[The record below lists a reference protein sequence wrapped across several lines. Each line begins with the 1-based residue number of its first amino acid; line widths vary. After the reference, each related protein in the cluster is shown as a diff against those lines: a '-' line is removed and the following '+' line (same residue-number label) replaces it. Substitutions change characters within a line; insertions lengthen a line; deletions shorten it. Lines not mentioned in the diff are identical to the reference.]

1 MTGIIIIGLIVIV
14 ALWIAMTYNKLVSLR
29 MKVKEGFSTIDVFLK
44 KRYDLIP
51 NLVEIVKGYAQHEKD
66 VLEKITELRTNN
78 YEEMSKDKKININE
92 QITNNLSKI
101 VAIAENYPE
110 LKSSEN
116 FSQLSKDLTKIE
128 DEIANSRKYYNG
140 TVRIYNN
147 KIQMFPSSI
156 IAKIFGFK
164 ESKMFEANIEEK
176 NNIKVEI

>member
-1 MTGIIIIGLIVIV
+1 MYGII
-14 ALWIAMTYNKLVSLR
+14 TYNNLTKWKNL
-29 MKVKEGFSTIDVFLK
+29 VKEALSTMDIYLK
-44 KRYDLIP
+44 KRWDLIP

-156 IAKIFGFK
+156 IANIFGFK

>member
-1 MTGIIIIGLIVIV
+1 MDNCEKNKMLPEKLKQLREASGLPQRKV
-14 ALWIAMTYNKLVSLR
+14 AAVLDIDTATYSKIENGK
-29 MKVKEGFSTIDVFLK
+29 F
-44 KRYDLIP
+44 IP
-51 NLVEIVKGYAQHEKD
+51 
-66 VLEKITELRTNN
+66 
-78 YEEMSKDKKININE
+78 SKE
-92 QITNNLSKI
+92 QILQIAKIFSANESELLEMRMAEKI

-147 KIQMFPSSI
+147 KIQMFPNSI

-176 NNIKVEI
+176 K

>member
-1 MTGIIIIGLIVIV
+1 MIYIIILLGIILVYGIII
-14 ALWIAMTYNKLVSLR
+14 YNNLTKWKNL
-29 MKVKEGFSTIDVFLK
+29 VKEAFSTMDIYLK
-44 KRYDLIP
+44 KRWDLIP

-156 IAKIFGFK
+156 IANIFGFK

>member
-1 MTGIIIIGLIVIV
+1 MIYIIILVGIILVYGII
-14 ALWIAMTYNKLVSLR
+14 TYNNLTKWKNL
-29 MKVKEGFSTIDVFLK
+29 VKEAFSTMDIYLK
-44 KRYDLIP
+44 KRWDLIP

-128 DEIANSRKYYNG
+128 DEIANSRKYYK
-140 TVRIYNN
+140 
-147 KIQMFPSSI
+147 KITNENSCI
-156 IAKIFGFK
+156 
-164 ESKMFEANIEEK
+164 
-176 NNIKVEI
+176 